1 MDEEKPGYKRP
12 PKATQFKP
20 GTSGNPRGRPK
31 KPRDLEDD
39 LIEML
44 SKNITVR
51 EDGKLRK
58 ISRQKAILRKLLSQA
73 LQGDAKALSSILS
86 MRMKFDATR
95 EAPEQRAEEISD
107 SDEVILDDYVRRRLE
122 DMKAKENE
130 QSSPGSGDRGLSE

>member
-130 QSSPGSGDRGLSE
+130 QSSPESGDRGLSE

>member
-1 MDEEKPGYKRP
+1 MDEEKLGYKCP

-130 QSSPGSGDRGLSE
+130 QSSPESDDRSLSE

>member
-58 ISRQKAILRKLLSQA
+58 ISRQKAIQA

>member
-1 MDEEKPGYKRP
+1 MDEEKAGYKRP

-31 KPRDLEDD
+31 KPRNLEDD

-86 MRMKFDATR
+86 MRIKFDATR
-95 EAPEQRAEEISD
+95 QAPEQRAEEISD
-107 SDEVILDDYVRRRLE
+107 SDQAILDDYVRRQLE
-122 DMKAKENE
+122 DMKGKENE
-130 QSSPGSGDRGLSE
+130 QSPSESDDRSLS